1 MTPPLEAGATA
12 RRLTLAALLVRQ
24 GVKGGQPMRTL
35 LLLLISVALLAG
47 CARPIIMRHAD
58 GRTTNCQSSVT
69 NYGAALVHEREA
81 QCINDFKEQG
91 FVRQP

>member
-1 MTPPLEAGATA
+1 
-12 RRLTLAALLVRQ
+12 
-24 GVKGGQPMRTL
+24 MRVL
-35 LLLLISVALLAG
+35 LLLGVALFTLSG
-47 CARPIIMRHAD
+47 CAKPIIMRHPD

-69 NYGAALVHEREA
+69 NYGAALVREREA

>member
-1 MTPPLEAGATA
+1 MKSM
-12 RRLTLAALLVRQ
+12 LAV
-24 GVKGGQPMRTL
+24 V
-35 LLLLISVALLAG
+35 ILLAVSG
-47 CARPIIMRHAD
+47 CAKPIIMKHPD